1 MDAAMPQWIPNPD
14 RVASSHLARFLA
26 ARRAEG
32 IALPPHD
39 DAEAFHAL
47 HAWSVADPA
56 AFWTAVW
63 HDGDVLADRHPNGEA
78 WSTVVVGLD
87 QMAPPAP
94 QRGPRWFP
102 GAQLNFA
109 ENLLRHDGDHDAIVA
124 WDERG
129 ALTPWSW
136 RQLREIVARAAA
148 GLAALGVGP
157 GDRVA
162 GWLPNIPET
171 IVAMLATSALG
182 AVWTSCSPDFGVE
195 GIVDRF
201 GQTTPRVLFFCDGYG
216 YGGKVHDC
224 VARAEELLPR
234 LPSVEHAVMIS
245 YRGAAILPDD
255 PRMSTWTQLLGDGPT
270 PALRFTRL
278 PFDHP
283 LYILYSSGTTGLP
296 KCMVHGAGGTLL
308 QHLKEHRLHGD
319 LHAGE
324 RLFYFT
330 TCGWMMW
337 NWLVSGLAVGAT
349 LVLYDGAP
357 MPSHDPAI
365 LWRLAAAE
373 RVQLFGTSA
382 KYLALAEKAGLEPA
396 RDFAL
401 DALRTVFSTGSP
413 LAAESFDWVTR
424 AVGAV
429 QVASIS
435 GGTDIVSCFVLGNP
449 ISPVYR
455 GEIQGPGLGMAVEV
469 FDAVGQPAPIG
480 EAGELVCTR
489 AFPSMPVAFW
499 HDPDG
504 ALYRAAYFS
513 EYPGVWRHGDW
524 ITRTVHGGFAISG
537 RSDATLNPGGVRIG
551 TAEIYRQVET
561 IPEVLESLVIGQR
574 IPGSA
579 DGDVR
584 VVLFV
589 RLVEGATLDGALVDR
604 ISRRIRQGASPHH
617 VPRVVLAVRDIPR
630 TRSGKLSELA
640 VRDVV
645 EGRPVKNVGALANPE
660 SLEEF
665 RDRAELLQVQPPH

>member
-1 MDAAMPQWIPNPD
+1 
-14 RVASSHLARFLA
+14 
-26 ARRAEG
+26 
-32 IALPPHD
+32 
-39 DAEAFHAL
+39 
-47 HAWSVADPA
+47 
-56 AFWTAVW
+56 
-63 HDGDVLADRHPNGEA
+63 
-78 WSTVVVGLD
+78 
-87 QMAPPAP
+87 
-94 QRGPRWFP
+94 
-102 GAQLNFA
+102 
-109 ENLLRHDGDHDAIVA
+109 
-124 WDERG
+124 
-129 ALTPWSW
+129 
-136 RQLREIVARAAA
+136 
-148 GLAALGVGP
+148 
-157 GDRVA
+157 
-162 GWLPNIPET
+162 
-171 IVAMLATSALG
+171 
-182 AVWTSCSPDFGVE
+182 
-195 GIVDRF
+195 
-201 GQTTPRVLFFCDGYG
+201 
-216 YGGKVHDC
+216 
-224 VARAEELLPR
+224 
-234 LPSVEHAVMIS
+234 
-245 YRGAAILPDD
+245 
-255 PRMSTWTQLLGDGPT
+255 
-270 PALRFTRL
+270 
-278 PFDHP
+278 
-283 LYILYSSGTTGLP
+283 
-296 KCMVHGAGGTLL
+296 
-308 QHLKEHRLHGD
+308 
-319 LHAGE
+319 
-324 RLFYFT
+324 FYFT

-357 MPSHDPAI
+357 MPAHDPAI

-469 FDAVGQPAPIG
+469 FDAAGQPAPVG

-489 AFPSMPVAFW
+489 PFPSMPVAFW

-589 RLVEGATLDGALVDR
+589 RLVEGASLDGALVDR
-604 ISRRIRQGASPHH
+604 LRKRIRDGASPHH

-665 RDRAELLQVQPPH
+665 RGRAELLQVQPPH